1 MKSLLRL
8 RAGLISIY
16 KNNEIILNML
26 AKFVITFICL
36 LSVNSIVNFSGYGI
50 QSIIVSVF
58 IGLTSLVLPLYVM
71 LIIMMGLVILVAS
84 LSGIILS
91 AVLLGIAAMIYIL
104 YIRLFKK
111 EAILIMLTVLL
122 LPTTGVYLVALV
134 GPLFFEI
141 GGIGAIFCGGV
152 LYHILKIMPTLINT
166 AFNSGLELDT
176 IFAQIDVILTY
187 IMGRTIYDQRF
198 LATMAILM
206 VVFLVVYL
214 IRIWTIDY
222 ALYIAVF
229 CGAATNILGFVV
241 AQIIIDLDLNL
252 PMMVSSTTICALLG
266 FFVSFMSR
274 VLDYNRAQVVQF
286 EDDENYYFVKVIP
299 KIEWSPKRD
308 NFYSYSPMDIM
319 EEDIVIEI

>member
-1 MKSLLRL
+1 MKSFLRL
-8 RAGLISIY
+8 RSSLISIY

-26 AKFVITFICL
+26 AKFVISFICL
-36 LSVNSIVNFSGYGI
+36 LSVNSIVNFSGHGI

-58 IGLTSLVLPLYVM
+58 IGLTSLILPMYVM
-71 LIIMMGLVILVAS
+71 LIVMMGLVILVAS
-84 LSGIILS
+84 LSGLILS
-91 AVLLGIAAMIYIL
+91 AVLSGIAAMIYIL

-111 EAILIMLTVLL
+111 EAVIIMLTILL
-122 LPTTGVYLVALV
+122 LPTTGIYLVVLIS
-134 GPLFFEI
+134 PLFFGI
-141 GGIGAIFCGGV
+141 GGIGAIFCGGI

-166 AFNSGLELDT
+166 AFNSGLKLDT

-187 IMGRTIYDQRF
+187 ILGRTIYDQRF

-229 CGAATNILGFVV
+229 CGAVTNILGFSV
-241 AQIIIDLDLNL
+241 AQIMIDVDLNL
-252 PMMVSSTTICALLG
+252 PIMVGSTVICALVG

-299 KIEWSPKRD
+299 KIELSPKRD
-308 NFYSYSPMDIM
+308 NLYPYSAMETMDD
-319 EEDIVIEI
+319 DIIIEI